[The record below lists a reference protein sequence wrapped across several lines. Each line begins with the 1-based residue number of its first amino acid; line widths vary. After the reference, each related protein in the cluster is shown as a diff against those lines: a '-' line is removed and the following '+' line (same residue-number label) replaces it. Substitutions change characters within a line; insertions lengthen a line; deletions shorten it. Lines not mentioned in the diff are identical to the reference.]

1 MNLFLGL
8 SLFNGIPRFLM
19 KDAGISF
26 TIYFG
31 NSLCSNAIP
40 KPMATCL
47 QFQTMATNTVVPAI
61 SCQHNNEF
69 VVVLTAPKLP
79 GYWWFESFWKMME
92 FVNGKDDIPCM
103 KWKIN
108 LMLKPP
114 TSTPFISLPSIYIN
128 IHHIVPLINW
138 SITIKSQWWYTYHI
152 IHPLIYIN
160 HQTTLFLIP
169 LRFHRHSCRC
179 RKVPQK
185 LEIRGQTIPPW
196 NR

>member
-1 MNLFLGL
+1 MYTKNGDVPLAKLKYQRWYVIGIDVHDLFLGL
-8 SLFNGIPRFLM
+8 SLFNGIPWFLM

-47 QFQTMATNTVVPAI
+47 QLQTMATNTVVPAI

-79 GYWWFESFWKMME
+79 GYWWFESFWKMIE

-108 LMLKPP
+108 LMFETTNQYTIHIITLY
-114 TSTPFISLPSIYIN
+114 IYISIY
-128 IHHIVPLINW
+128 
-138 SITIKSQWWYTYHI
+138 TI
-152 IHPLIYIN
+152 
-160 HQTTLFLIP
+160 
-169 LRFHRHSCRC
+169 
-179 RKVPQK
+179 
-185 LEIRGQTIPPW
+185 
-196 NR
+196 